1 MSNKRKHTE
10 VCRYLWIEI
19 KLKKKP
25 IGLKTTQ
32 KTLRDLCKGEIDE
45 KDEWWLPTLDIKL
58 PTEGDQK
65 LPTEGDH
72 KLPTRL

>member
-1 MSNKRKHTE
+1 MMITHSRHQTTH
-10 VCRYLWIEI
+10 RRRS
-19 KLKKKP
+19 
-25 IGLKTTQ
+25 KTTHRRRPQ
-32 KTLRDLCKGEIDE
+32 TTHKTLTDLCKGEIDE

-58 PTEGDQK
+58 PTEWDQK